1 MIAAAASFPGG
12 ADTSGA
18 READRRLA
26 RVCAASPPDR
36 SAWEQL
42 YASHSAGVRQWIRRG
57 RRLGS
62 DEGVEDMLQ
71 QVFLL
76 CAQGALAR
84 YRGETSLRAYLLRI
98 AERVRI
104 SENRRLTRQCRDV
117 RGEVSLDA
125 PVGDGDD
132 GGGSWMNMMGRD
144 HSVPHSLGFWCSE
157 FGQRPDEA
165 LEARER
171 LLQINHLVDA
181 LEDSLDRKILREYF
195 WESRKDREIAE
206 SLKISINTVTWRR
219 HRAQARVE
227 ETWCQQFEGEPR
239 SHKNKKMR
247 SKSREGKKS

>member
-1 MIAAAASFPGG
+1 
-12 ADTSGA
+12 
-18 READRRLA
+18 
-26 RVCAASPPDR
+26 
-36 SAWEQL
+36 
-42 YASHSAGVRQWIRRG
+42 
-57 RRLGS
+57 
-62 DEGVEDMLQ
+62 MLQ

-132 GGGSWMNMMGRD
+132 GGSWMNMIGPRD
-144 HSVPHSLGFWCSE
+144 SVPYTLGFWCSE
-157 FGQRPDEA
+157 FGQQPDEA

-171 LLQINHLVDA
+171 LQQVNRVVDD
-181 LEDSLDRKILREYF
+181 LEDSLDRQILREYF

-206 SLKISINTVTWRR
+206 SLEISINTVTWRR

-227 ETWCQQFEGEPR
+227 ETWCQQFGGEPR
-239 SHKNKKMR
+239 SKNKKKR